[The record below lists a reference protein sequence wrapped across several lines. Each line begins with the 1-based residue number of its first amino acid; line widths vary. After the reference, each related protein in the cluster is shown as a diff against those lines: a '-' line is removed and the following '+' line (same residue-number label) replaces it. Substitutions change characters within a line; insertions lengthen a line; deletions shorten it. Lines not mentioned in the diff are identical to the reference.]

1 MALCYLLRLPRL
13 NGLRVITSTER
24 RIRRRIQ
31 LSVPQREEIRP
42 VLPLATEELSLC
54 RRQELACDVAI
65 HGPQERAS
73 SVVGYGQ

>member
-54 RRQELACDVAI
+54 RRQELAYDVAI
-65 HGPQERAS
+65 HGRQERAS